1 MHSPEARS
9 FTVQGHR
16 GCRGYFPENTLAA
29 FYYAAQL
36 GVHYLELD
44 VVCTGDGQLLVSHDP
59 YMHHEICA
67 REDGS
72 SITEEEST
80 SLNIYRMTTEEI
92 QRFRCG
98 EKGHFR
104 FPMQQRAPSHKP
116 LLKELVDAIHHWPL
130 IRKPRLNIEIK
141 SQADWD
147 DLFHP
152 KPKEYAAIIAQHLK
166 ELELIDTAIVQSF
179 DHRVLN
185 ELNAVLPN
193 VRSVYLTE
201 DKNRPVLDQLD
212 QLNYTPYGISP
223 HFSLVDGDLV
233 KACKEKNLALSAW
246 TVNDQ
251 KDMKHLIALGLRNI
265 ISDYPDRA
273 LAMMY

>member
-1 MHSPEARS
+1 MHSSDSPS

-16 GCRGYFPENTLAA
+16 GCRGYYPENTLAA
-29 FYYAAQL
+29 FFYAAQL

-59 YMHHEICA
+59 YMHHEICVRA
-67 REDGS
+67 DGS
-72 SITEEEST
+72 AISEEESH

-92 QRFRCG
+92 QHFRCG

-130 IRKPRLNIEIK
+130 VRKPRLNIEIK
-141 SQADWD
+141 SQSDWD
-147 DLFHP
+147 DIFHP
-152 KPKEYAAIIAQHLK
+152 QPSAYAAIIAQHLK

-179 DHRVLN
+179 DHRLLN
-185 ELNAVLPN
+185 ELHALIPN
-193 VRSVYLTE
+193 VRSVFLTE
-201 DKNRPVLDQLD
+201 DKSRPVLDQLD

-223 HFSLVDGDLV
+223 HFSLIDEALV

-251 KDMKHLIALGLRNI
+251 KDMKQLIALGVRNI

>member
-1 MHSPEARS
+1 MRASDSLS

-29 FYYAAQL
+29 FFYAAQL

-67 REDGS
+67 HPDGRAIS
-72 SITEEEST
+72 EEEST
-80 SLNIYRMTTEEI
+80 SLNIYRMTVEEI
-92 QRFRCG
+92 QRYRCG

-104 FPMQQRAPSHKP
+104 FPLQQRAPSHKP

-130 IRKPRLNIEIK
+130 VRKPRLNIEIK
-141 SQADWD
+141 SQAEWD
-147 DLFHP
+147 DHFHP
-152 KPKEYAAIIAQHLK
+152 QPARYAAIIADHLRD
-166 ELELIDTAIVQSF
+166 LELLDTAIIQSF
-179 DHRVLN
+179 DPRILN
-185 ELNAVLPN
+185 ELHALLPN
-193 VRSVYLTE
+193 VRSVFLTE
-201 DKNRPVLDQLD
+201 TKNRPLLDQLD
-212 QLNYTPYGISP
+212 QLTFTPYGISP
-223 HFSLVDGDLV
+223 HFSLIDEALV
-233 KACKEKNLALSAW
+233 HQCKEKNLALSAW